1 MQRAAAP
8 SQSRKSVLSSIPRSL
23 SSTPSQQEQV
33 TDETTLPPTVNEN
46 QPPITTT
53 RLQPGV
59 PQAIPSSRSMIRPFK
74 SPVAA
79 GAAGT
84 TTLGLSVKRASFKS
98 PIRSALTPTSI
109 TVRTTATITTTATGA
124 PIPLG
129 LNKRKAES
137 VEAIAAK
144 EPKLSVSPSSATIAS
159 PTPLPTPKPKL
170 QMTPRFRSPNL
181 GSQSP
186 VVAQTPVDEQERC
199 FNVLWRKKTGK
210 KHKTWDGDG
219 VLIVS
224 GSRAVLKDMDD
235 KEIGKGSGPAF
246 ANLGDGAEI
255 SLGGKDIE
263 VASEIDIETYRTGR
277 YFLTKATM
285 PTPSSAPANRSIL
298 HPTKFKQ
305 HSSVANA
312 VEKPWMPP
320 QPRYNPDAPHALL
333 LPRPSSSHPRVVKG
347 GTNRPPGDIGIV
359 DVVVDPILGQ
369 YLRPHQREGVR
380 FLYECVMQMKDVNGQ
395 GAILA
400 DEMGLGKTLQTIALL
415 WTLLKQSPYH
425 GEESS
430 VVKRA
435 LVVCPASLVKN
446 WQNEFRKWLGTERL
460 RVLAVD
466 SKSSITDFTL
476 GKVFSV
482 MIIGYEKLRTVQE
495 EIKNVNLDL
504 IVCDEGHRL
513 KTANI
518 KTAQAIRSLSTKR
531 RIILTGTP
539 IQNDLGEF
547 FAMIDFVNPGLFD
560 NYGLFKKV
568 FEDPIVRSRQPDC
581 SKAEAALGLERS
593 RELTR
598 LTGLFILRRTAKV
611 NDEFLPPKS
620 EAVVFCRPSM
630 LQRAIYRHML
640 DSPFLKSCLSMDG
653 TRHLGCI
660 IALRKLCN
668 SPRLVLDSSE
678 QEDDAEAIG
687 LYSGIKSMIQQNHA
701 DCPDSSWIGGKLSFV
716 DSLLQSLREST
727 SERVVLVS
735 NFTQTLDILQDMC
748 TQRQYKFFRL
758 DGSTPSQK
766 RQELVDKFNSPACQQ
781 FVFLLSAK
789 SGGVGLNLIG
799 ASRLIMFDI
808 EWNPSVDQQAMARIH
823 REGQQRPVFIYR
835 LLLSGTIEEKM
846 YQRQMTKIGLSDA
859 LMDGKATERLD
870 KFSKEEL
877 RDLFT
882 FHEDETC
889 LTHSLLSCDCAT
901 SSSTFTA
908 SAHARAV
915 TPGMRNRGERA
926 CFLQEPSAE
935 QVKKE
940 LLKEWTHVEVD
951 SWRKMVRREGKDPI
965 EPEVSVRDRILW
977 KVLTN
982 KSSSKQ
988 QQQQTTAESDQE
1000 EEDNSE
1006 ESGEDDDD
1014 QDVKVEGGRI
1024 GEGGV
1029 VSFVFLRSAASST
1042 MTATEEDT

>member
-8 SQSRKSVLSSIPRSL
+8 SQSRKSTLLSTTRPSPVGTKQTSKLPQEQTIETTDPPPTANENHPPTTTTGQQPGT
-23 SSTPSQQEQV
+23 SST
-33 TDETTLPPTVNEN
+33 TLNPRPMT
-46 QPPITTT
+46 
-53 RLQPGV
+53 
-59 PQAIPSSRSMIRPFK
+59 RPFK
-74 SPVAA
+74 SPMGAVAA
-79 GAAGT
+79 IGT
-84 TTLGLSVKRASFKS
+84 TTVGLSAKRAPFKS
-98 PIRSALTPTSI
+98 PIRSGMTPTS
-109 TVRTTATITTTATGA
+109 TPAPTTTTTSA
-124 PIPLG
+124 PG

-137 VEAIAAK
+137 IEATVAK
-144 EPKLSVSPSSATIAS
+144 EPKLSESTSVASIAS
-159 PTPLPTPKPKL
+159 PTPLATPKSSKL
-170 QMTPRFRSPNL
+170 HTTPRFRSPNF
-181 GSQSP
+181 GVPMP
-186 VVAQTPVDEQERC
+186 VAVQTPVDEQERC

-219 VLIVS
+219 VLVANGSAAVVS
-224 GSRAVLKDMDD
+224 DLDS
-235 KEIGKGSGPAF
+235 
-246 ANLGDGAEI
+246 
-255 SLGGKDIE
+255 
-263 VASEIDIETYRTGR
+263 ETYRTGR
-277 YFLTKATM
+277 CFLTNATIQ
-285 PTPSSAPANRSIL
+285 APPLTSGNKSVL
-298 HPTKFKQ
+298 HTTKFKQ

-312 VEKPWMPP
+312 VEKPWTPP
-320 QPRYNPDAPHALL
+320 QPRHNPDALHAIL
-333 LPRPSSSHPRVVKG
+333 LPRPSSSHPRVVRG
-347 GTNRPPGDIGIV
+347 GNNRPPGNVGLV

-400 DEMGLGKTLQTIALL
+400 DEMGLGKTLQTIALM

-460 RVLAVD
+460 RVMAVD

-495 EIKNVNLDL
+495 DIKNVNLDL

-560 NYGLFKKV
+560 NYSLFKKV

-598 LTGLFILRRTAKV
+598 LTGLFILRRMAKV

-620 EAVVFCRPSM
+620 MQLSAASSGLFRGMRVQEEDTEA
-630 LQRAIYRHML
+630 
-640 DSPFLKSCLSMDG
+640 
-653 TRHLGCI
+653 T
-660 IALRKLCN
+660 
-668 SPRLVLDSSE
+668 
-678 QEDDAEAIG
+678 G
-687 LYSGIKSMIQQNHA
+687 LYSGIKSLVRQNYA
-701 DCPDSSWIGGKLSFV
+701 NCPDSSWIGGKLSFV
-716 DSLLQSLREST
+716 DSLLQSLKGST
-727 SERVVLVS
+727 TERVVLVS
-735 NFTQTLDILQDMC
+735 NFTQMLDVLQDLC
-748 TQRQYKFFRL
+748 TQRQYKFLRL
-758 DGSTPSQK
+758 DGSTPAQK
-766 RQELVDKFNSPACQQ
+766 RQELVDKFNAPSCQQ

-799 ASRLIMFDI
+799 ASRLVMFDI

-823 REGQQRPVFIYR
+823 REGQKRPVYIYR

-859 LMDGKATERLD
+859 LMDGKTTERLD
-870 KFSKEEL
+870 KFSRDEL

-882 FHEDETC
+882 FHEDEPC
-889 LTHSLLSCDCAT
+889 LTHSLLSCDCVT
-901 SSSTFTA
+901 SR
-908 SAHARAV
+908 AHGGRGTTTTTTT
-915 TPGMRNRGERA
+915 TPAAGSQQLGKQRR
-926 CFLQEPSAE
+926 FLDEPSAE
-935 QVKKE
+935 VVKKE
-940 LLKEWTHVEVD
+940 LLQEWTHIEVD
-951 SWRKMVRREGKDPI
+951 SWRRMTRQQGKDPI

-977 KVLTN
+977 KVLT
-982 KSSSKQ
+982 SKQ
-988 QQQQTTAESDQE
+988 QRSTLDRDDE
-1000 EEDNSE
+1000 
-1006 ESGEDDDD
+1006 GDDDSD
-1014 QDVKVEGGRI
+1014 EQDVKAEGGRA
-1024 GEGGV
+1024 GEKREESDI
-1029 VSFVFLRSAASST
+1029 VSFVFLRSAAAPQT
-1042 MTATEEDT
+1042 TATTTTAEVDA

>member
-1 MQRAAAP
+1 M
-8 SQSRKSVLSSIPRSL
+8 
-23 SSTPSQQEQV
+23 
-33 TDETTLPPTVNEN
+33 
-46 QPPITTT
+46 
-53 RLQPGV
+53 
-59 PQAIPSSRSMIRPFK
+59 RPFK
-74 SPVAA
+74 SPVAT
-79 GAAGT
+79 GSGT
-84 TTLGLSVKRASFKS
+84 AIPGISAKRAPFKS
-98 PIRSALTPTSI
+98 PVRSALAPTSAPAP
-109 TVRTTATITTTATGA
+109 TTATATTTAL
-124 PIPLG
+124 ISLG

-137 VEAIAAK
+137 SDTTSAK
-144 EPKLSVSPSSATIAS
+144 EPKLSESLSSAPAVS
-159 PTPLPTPKPKL
+159 SNSMPAPKPKL
-170 QMTPRFRSPNL
+170 QMAPRFRAPNP
-181 GSQSP
+181 GS
-186 VVAQTPVDEQERC
+186 VVPIITQAAVNEQERC

-219 VLIVS
+219 
-224 GSRAVLKDMDD
+224 
-235 KEIGKGSGPAF
+235 KGSGPAI
-246 ANLGDGAEI
+246 ANLGTEGEI
-255 SLGGKDIE
+255 SFGGKDIE
-263 VASEIDIETYRTGR
+263 VTFELDLETYRTGR
-277 YFLTKATM
+277 CFLTRASLS
-285 PTPSSAPANRSIL
+285 TPSSAPVHKAVL

-305 HSSVANA
+305 HASVTNT
-312 VEKPWMPP
+312 VEKPWVPP
-320 QPRYNPDAPHALL
+320 QPRHNPDTLHAIL

-347 GTNRPPGDIGIV
+347 GNNRPSGDIGLV

-369 YLRPHQREGVR
+369 HLRPHQREGVR
-380 FLYECVMQMKDVNGQ
+380 FLYECVMQMTDVNGQ

-446 WQNEFRKWLGTERL
+446 WQNEFKKWLGTERL

-495 EIKNVNLDL
+495 EIKNVNLDV

-560 NYGLFKKV
+560 NYSLFKKV

-581 SKAEAALGLERS
+581 SKSEAALGLERS

-653 TRHLGCI
+653 THHLGCI

-678 QEDDAEAIG
+678 QEDDADATG
-687 LYSGIKSMIQQNHA
+687 LYGGIKAMIRLNYA
-701 DCPDSSWIGGKLSFV
+701 DCHDSSWIGGKLNFV
-716 DSLLQSLREST
+716 DSLLQSLRENT

-735 NFTQTLDILQDMC
+735 NFTQTLDILQEMC
-748 TQRQYKFFRL
+748 TQRHYKFLRL
-758 DGSTPSQK
+758 DGSTPSHK
-766 RQELVDKFNSPACQQ
+766 RQELVDKFNSP
-781 FVFLLSAK
+781 SAK

-859 LMDGKATERLD
+859 LMDGKAGERLD
-870 KFSKEEL
+870 KFSRDEL

-882 FHEDETC
+882 LHEDEAC
-889 LTHSLLSCDCAT
+889 LTHSLLNCDCAT
-901 SSSTFTA
+901 SSNSTT
-908 SAHARAV
+908 SVHGRSV
-915 TPGMRNRGERA
+915 MSGIRNQGKQTH
-926 CFLQEPSAE
+926 FLDEPSAV
-935 QVKKE
+935 QVKE
-940 LLKEWTHVEVD
+940 LLKEWTHIEVD
-951 SWRKMVRREGKDPI
+951 SWRKMVRQHGKDPI
-965 EPEVSVRDRILW
+965 EPEVFVRDRILW
-977 KVLTN
+977 NVLT
-982 KSSSKQ
+982 SKTSTKKQ
-988 QQQQTTAESDQE
+988 IAAESDQE
-1000 EEDNSE
+1000 DVD
-1006 ESGEDDDD
+1006 ESDEGDDD
-1014 QDVKVEGGRI
+1014 QDVKVEGGRTH
-1024 GEGGV
+1024 EGSV
-1029 VSFVFLRSAASST
+1029 VSFVFLRSAAATAAPSL
-1042 MTATEEDT
+1042 MTPIDLVAAVNT

>member
-1 MQRAAAP
+1 MN
-8 SQSRKSVLSSIPRSL
+8 KSDA
-23 SSTPSQQEQV
+23 STSYEIYP
-33 TDETTLPPTVNEN
+33 
-46 QPPITTT
+46 
-53 RLQPGV
+53 
-59 PQAIPSSRSMIRPFK
+59 
-74 SPVAA
+74 
-79 GAAGT
+79 
-84 TTLGLSVKRASFKS
+84 
-98 PIRSALTPTSI
+98 
-109 TVRTTATITTTATGA
+109 
-124 PIPLG
+124 
-129 LNKRKAES
+129 
-137 VEAIAAK
+137 
-144 EPKLSVSPSSATIAS
+144 SPSW
-159 PTPLPTPKPKL
+159 PTY
-170 QMTPRFRSPNL
+170 R
-181 GSQSP
+181 
-186 VVAQTPVDEQERC
+186 
-199 FNVLWRKKTGK
+199 RKKTGK

-219 VLIVS
+219 ILIVS
-224 GSRAVLKDMDD
+224 GSHAVLKDMDG
-235 KEIGKGSGPAF
+235 KELGKGSGPAF
-246 ANLGDGAEI
+246 ANLGAGDEV

-263 VASEIDIETYRTGR
+263 VASQLDSETYRTGR
-277 YFLTKATM
+277 CFMTKATT
-285 PTPSSAPANRSIL
+285 PTPSSAPTNRSIL
-298 HPTKFKQ
+298 HPSKFKQ

-320 QPRYNPDAPHALL
+320 QPRYNPDALHALL
-333 LPRPSSSHPRVVKG
+333 LPRPSNSHPRVVKG
-347 GTNRPPGDIGIV
+347 GINRPSGDIGLV

-369 YLRPHQREGVR
+369 HLRPHQKEGVR

-446 WQNEFRKWLGTERL
+446 WQNEFKKWLGTERL

-568 FEDPIVRSRQPDC
+568 FEDPIVRSRQPGC
-581 SKAEAALGLERS
+581 SKEEAALGLERS

-668 SPRLVLDSSE
+668 SPRLVLDFSE
-678 QEDDAEAIG
+678 QEDGAEATG
-687 LYSGIKSMIQQNHA
+687 LYSGIRSMVQQNHA

-716 DSLLQSLREST
+716 DSLLQSLRENT

-748 TQRQYKFFRL
+748 TQRQYKFLRL
-758 DGSTPSQK
+758 DGSTPAQK
-766 RQELVDKFNSPACQQ
+766 RQELVDKFNSPSCQQ
-781 FVFLLSAK
+781 FVFLLSSK

-859 LMDGKATERLD
+859 LMDGKTAERLD

-889 LTHSLLSCDCAT
+889 LTHSLLSCNCAT
-901 SSSTFTA
+901 STSNSTA
-908 SAHARAV
+908 SVHARTVA
-915 TPGMRNRGERA
+915 PGVGNQGGRT
-926 CFLQEPSAE
+926 CFLKEPKAE
-935 QVKKE
+935 QAKKE

-951 SWRKMVRREGKDPI
+951 SWRKMIRQQGKDPI

-977 KVLTN
+977 KVLTGQ
-982 KSSSKQ
+982 SSSKQ
-988 QQQQTTAESDQE
+988 QQQPTTAGSDQE
-1000 EEDNSE
+1000 EDAE
-1006 ESGEDDDD
+1006 ESDDD
-1014 QDVKVEGGRI
+1014 QDVKVEGDRTR
-1024 GEGGV
+1024 ESGV
-1029 VSFVFLRSAASST
+1029 VSFVFLRSAAAAAAVPST
-1042 MTATEEDT
+1042 TTATEVDD

>member
-8 SQSRKSVLSSIPRSL
+8 SQSRKSVLSSAPRSL
-23 SSTPSQQEQV
+23 SSTPCQQTPPTQTSKQEHA
-33 TDETTLPPTVNEN
+33 TDKTTLPLTVNEN
-46 QPPITTT
+46 QPAVKTTL
-53 RLQPGV
+53 LQPGV
-59 PQAIPSSRSMIRPFK
+59 PQTTPSFRPMVRPFK
-74 SPVAA
+74 SPMTA

-84 TTLGLSVKRASFKS
+84 NTPGLKRAPFKS
-98 PIRSALTPTSI
+98 PTRPALTPAST
-109 TVRTTATITTTATGA
+109 TVRTTPTATA
-124 PIPLG
+124 TAASISLG

-137 VEAIAAK
+137 AEATIAK
-144 EPKLSVSPSSATIAS
+144 EPKLSDSPSSASIAS
-159 PTPLPTPKPKL
+159 STPLPTPKPKL

-181 GSQSP
+181 GSQAP

-219 VLIVS
+219 VIIEKGL
-224 GSRAVLKDMDD
+224 VLPLRISVLETK
-235 KEIGKGSGPAF
+235 SHLVARTLRF
-246 ANLGDGAEI
+246 GDI
-255 SLGGKDIE
+255 SNWKMLPDQSNYADTIFC
-263 VASEIDIETYRTGR
+263 A
-277 YFLTKATM
+277 
-285 PTPSSAPANRSIL
+285 RSIL

-320 QPRYNPDAPHALL
+320 QPRYNPDALHALL

-347 GTNRPPGDIGIV
+347 GTNRPPGDIGLV

-518 KTAQAIRSLSTKR
+518 KIAQAIRSLSTKR

-581 SKAEAALGLERS
+581 SKAEAALGLER
-593 RELTR
+593 
-598 LTGLFILRRTAKV
+598 
-611 NDEFLPPKS
+611 
-620 EAVVFCRPSM
+620 
-630 LQRAIYRHML
+630 YR
-640 DSPFLKSCLSMDG
+640 
-653 TRHLGCI
+653 
-660 IALRKLCN
+660 
-668 SPRLVLDSSE
+668 
-678 QEDDAEAIG
+678 QEEDAEATG
-687 LYSGIKSMIQQNHA
+687 LYSGIKSMVQQTHP
-701 DCPDSSWIGGKLSFV
+701 DCPDSSWIGGKMSSGLSVSTGEFYHPIMLLPGTMATALASFV
-716 DSLLQSLREST
+716 H
-727 SERVVLVS
+727 
-735 NFTQTLDILQDMC
+735 
-748 TQRQYKFFRL
+748 
-758 DGSTPSQK
+758 
-766 RQELVDKFNSPACQQ
+766 A
-781 FVFLLSAK
+781 
-789 SGGVGLNLIG
+789 
-799 ASRLIMFDI
+799 
-808 EWNPSVDQQAMARIH
+808 NPSGISNPVV
-823 REGQQRPVFIYR
+823 QRRSCLISNGKQ
-835 LLLSGTIEEKM
+835 LASIE
-846 YQRQMTKIGLSDA
+846 
-859 LMDGKATERLD
+859 
-870 KFSKEEL
+870 
-877 RDLFT
+877 
-882 FHEDETC
+882 
-889 LTHSLLSCDCAT
+889 DC
-901 SSSTFTA
+901 
-908 SAHARAV
+908 
-915 TPGMRNRGERA
+915 E
-926 CFLQEPSAE
+926 
-935 QVKKE
+935 
-940 LLKEWTHVEVD
+940 
-951 SWRKMVRREGKDPI
+951 
-965 EPEVSVRDRILW
+965 
-977 KVLTN
+977 
-982 KSSSKQ
+982 
-988 QQQQTTAESDQE
+988 
-1000 EEDNSE
+1000 
-1006 ESGEDDDD
+1006 
-1014 QDVKVEGGRI
+1014 
-1024 GEGGV
+1024 
-1029 VSFVFLRSAASST
+1029 
-1042 MTATEEDT
+1042 

>member
-1 MQRAAAP
+1 M
-8 SQSRKSVLSSIPRSL
+8 V
-23 SSTPSQQEQV
+23 
-33 TDETTLPPTVNEN
+33 
-46 QPPITTT
+46 
-53 RLQPGV
+53 
-59 PQAIPSSRSMIRPFK
+59 RPFK
-74 SPVAA
+74 SPMTA

-84 TTLGLSVKRASFKS
+84 TTLGLKRAPFKS
-98 PIRSALTPTSI
+98 PTRPGLTPAST
-109 TVRTTATITTTATGA
+109 TARTTPTTAATVA
-124 PIPLG
+124 PISLG

-137 VEAIAAK
+137 AEATTTK
-144 EPKLSVSPSSATIAS
+144 EPKLSDSPSSASIAS
-159 PTPLPTPKPKL
+159 STLLPTPKPKL

-181 GSQSP
+181 GSQAP

-219 VLIVS
+219 VIIVS
-224 GSRAVLKDMDD
+224 GSHAVLKDMDG
-235 KEIGKGSGPAF
+235 KEIGKGSGPAL
-246 ANLGDGAEI
+246 ANLGAGDEI
-255 SLGGKDIE
+255 SFGGKDIE
-263 VASEIDIETYRTGR
+263 VASELDSETYRTGR
-277 YFLTKATM
+277 CFLTKATM

-320 QPRYNPDAPHALL
+320 QPRYNPDALHALL

-347 GTNRPPGDIGIV
+347 GTNRPPGDIGLV

-518 KTAQAIRSLSTKR
+518 KIAQVIRSLSTKR

-611 NDEFLPPKS
+611 NDEFLLPKS

-678 QEDDAEAIG
+678 QEEDAEATG
-687 LYSGIKSMIQQNHA
+687 LYSGIKSMVQQNHP

-716 DSLLQSLREST
+716 DSLLQSLRENT
-727 SERVVLVS
+727 TERVVLVS

-758 DGSTPSQK
+758 DGSTPAQK
-766 RQELVDKFNSPACQQ
+766 RQELVDKFNSPSSQQ

-823 REGQQRPVFIYR
+823 REGQLRPVFIYR

-859 LMDGKATERLD
+859 LMDGKAAERLD

-889 LTHSLLSCDCAT
+889 LTHSLLNCDCTTSTSTSAT
-901 SSSTFTA
+901 LV
-908 SAHARAV
+908 HARNV
-915 TPGMRNRGERA
+915 TPGIRNQGERA
-926 CFLQEPSAE
+926 CFLKESSAE
-935 QVKKE
+935 QVKNE
-940 LLKEWTHVEVD
+940 LLKGWTHVEVD
-951 SWRKMVRREGKDPI
+951 SWRKMVRQQGKDPI
-965 EPEVSVRDRILW
+965 VPELSVRDRILW
-977 KVLTN
+977 KVLT
-982 KSSSKQ
+982 KSSNSKQ
-988 QQQQTTAESDQE
+988 QRQQITGESDQE
-1000 EEDNSE
+1000 ENAE
-1006 ESGEDDDD
+1006 ESEEDDDE
-1014 QDVKVEGGRI
+1014 DVKAEGGRTS
-1024 GEGGV
+1024 EGDV
-1029 VSFVFLRSAASST
+1029 VSFVFLRSGAS
-1042 MTATEEDT
+1042 MTTTAGEVDG